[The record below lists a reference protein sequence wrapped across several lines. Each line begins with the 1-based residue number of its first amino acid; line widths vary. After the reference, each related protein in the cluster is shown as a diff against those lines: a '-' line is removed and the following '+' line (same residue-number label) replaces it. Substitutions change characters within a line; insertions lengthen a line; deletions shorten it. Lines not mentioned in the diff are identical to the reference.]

1 MPSELELS
9 KITSS
14 PAQIPETKYSPS
26 LMLESLNTKLLD
38 GGFWDSEAGLVS
50 VIEVK
55 IFCPQKGCL
64 VLDILRESEC
74 QKLPA
79 TLFILLI
86 LI

>member
-9 KITSS
+9 KVTSS

-38 GGFWDSEAGLVS
+38 GGFRDSEAGLVS

-55 IFCPQKGCL
+55 IFSPQKRCL
-64 VLDILRESEC
+64 LLDILLESER

-79 TLFILLI
+79 TWFILLI

>member
-9 KITSS
+9 KVTSS
-14 PAQIPETKYSPS
+14 PAQLPETKYSPS

-38 GGFWDSEAGLVS
+38 GGFRDSEAGLVS

-55 IFCPQKGCL
+55 IFCPPKGCL
-64 VLDILRESEC
+64 VVDILLESEC

-79 TLFILLI
+79 TWFISLI

>member
-14 PAQIPETKYSPS
+14 PAKIPETKYPPS

-38 GGFWDSEAGLVS
+38 GGFRDSEAGLVS
-50 VIEVK
+50 VIEVN
-55 IFCPQKGCL
+55 IFCPPKGCL
-64 VLDILRESEC
+64 VVDILLESEC

-79 TLFILLI
+79 SLCISLI

>member
-1 MPSELELS
+1 MPSKLELS

-14 PAQIPETKYSPS
+14 PVKIPETKYSPS

-38 GGFWDSEAGLVS
+38 GGFRDSEAGLVS

-55 IFCPQKGCL
+55 IISPPKGCL
-64 VLDILRESEC
+64 VLDILRESER

>member
-14 PAQIPETKYSPS
+14 PAKIPETKYPPS

-38 GGFWDSEAGLVS
+38 GGFRDSEAGLVL
-50 VIEVK
+50 VIEVNL
-55 IFCPQKGCL
+55 FCPPKGCL
-64 VLDILRESEC
+64 VVDIRLESEC
-74 QKLPA
+74 QKMPA
-79 TLFILLI
+79 TLFISLI

>member
-1 MPSELELS
+1 MLSELELS

-14 PAQIPETKYSPS
+14 PAKIPETKYSPS

-38 GGFWDSEAGLVS
+38 GGFRASEAGLVS
-50 VIEVK
+50 VIEVNL
-55 IFCPQKGCL
+55 FCPPKDCL
-64 VLDILRESEC
+64 VVDIRLESEC

-79 TLFILLI
+79 TLFISLI

>member
-14 PAQIPETKYSPS
+14 PAKIPETKYSPS

-50 VIEVK
+50 ILEVK

-64 VLDILRESEC
+64 VLDILRESKR

>member
-64 VLDILRESEC
+64 VLDMLRESER

>member
-1 MPSELELS
+1 L
-9 KITSS
+9 
-14 PAQIPETKYSPS
+14 IPRINPGACTTFEIRLS

-38 GGFWDSEAGLVS
+38 GGFRDSEAGLVS

-55 IFCPQKGCL
+55 IFCPPKGCL
-64 VLDILRESEC
+64 VVDILRESEC

-79 TLFILLI
+79 TLFTLLI